1 MALREFPDMPAV
13 DARQLNP
20 LQLAHLGDTV
30 WELMVRS
37 RVTWARRNVRNM
49 HKDAVACVNAQ
60 AQAEALKR
68 IEPMLNDEE
77 KDIVRRGINTHAHHA
92 APKNQD
98 PVDYQHATALEAL
111 MGYLYLTGQEERI
124 RELFQASQ
132 EVATCRKQD

>member
-1 MALREFPDMPAV
+1 MPLREYPDMSGL
-13 DARQLNP
+13 DARMLNP

-60 AQAEALKR
+60 AQAQALKR
-68 IEPMLNDEE
+68 IQSLLTEE
-77 KDIVRRGINTHAHHA
+77 EHDIVRRGVNTHAHHA

-98 PVDYQHATALEAL
+98 PIDYQHATALEAL

-124 RELFQASQ
+124 RTLFIASQ
-132 EVATCRKQD
+132 EESPCQQSD

>member
-68 IEPMLNDEE
+68 IELMLNDEE

>member
-124 RELFQASQ
+124 RELFQVSQ